1 LRQTQDTPL
10 ARARLTHRV
19 VPAKLRLMHSRQPL
33 VLASRNRKKSREVA
47 EILAPHGIELVSIAD
62 FPQVGEVVE
71 DGATFAENA
80 AKKAAQ
86 PAKQIGRWVIGEDSG
101 LVVDALAGRPG
112 VYSARF
118 SGPGATD
125 ESNNRKL
132 MEELAD
138 VPLERRTAAYVCS
151 IALADPAGAIRLT
164 AEGRCRGLMISE
176 PRGNNGFGYDPYF
189 LVREYHRTF
198 GELSARVKHQISH
211 RARTLGDFVPGLIA
225 TAFRENGVRW
235 KSERFQG
242 AQG

>member
-1 LRQTQDTPL
+1 MNAHP
-10 ARARLTHRV
+10 
-19 VPAKLRLMHSRQPL
+19 PL

-47 EILAPHGIELVSIAD
+47 EILAPCGIEISSIAD
-62 FPQVGEVVE
+62 FPQVGEIVE

-86 PAKQIGRWVIGEDSG
+86 PAMQIGRWVIGEDSG
-101 LVVDALAGRPG
+101 LVVDALSGRPG

-132 MEELAD
+132 MEELSG
-138 VPLERRTAAYVCS
+138 VPIDRRTAAYVCS
-151 IALADPAGAIRLT
+151 IALADPTGTIRLT
-164 AEGRCRGLMISE
+164 SEGRCRGIIMHE
-176 PRGNNGFGYDPYF
+176 PRGENGFGYDPYF

-211 RARTLGDFVPGLIA
+211 RARALAGFVPGLISLLN
-225 TAFRENGVRW
+225 REVSNSSSSSPSPVHP
-235 KSERFQG
+235 SEG
-242 AQG
+242 

>member
-1 LRQTQDTPL
+1 MNAYP
-10 ARARLTHRV
+10 
-19 VPAKLRLMHSRQPL
+19 PF

-86 PAKQIGRWVIGEDSG
+86 TAAQIGRWVIGEDSG

-118 SGPGATD
+118 SGPGATE

-132 MEELAD
+132 MEELAG

-151 IALADPAGAIRLT
+151 LALADSTGAIRLT
-164 AEGRCRGLMISE
+164 SESRCRGLIIPE
-176 PRGNNGFGYDPYF
+176 PRGENGFGYDPYF

-211 RARTLGDFVPGLIA
+211 RARALAAFIPGLIA
-225 TAFRENGVRW
+225 TAILEH
-235 KSERFQG
+235 
-242 AQG
+242 